1 MSDRHAARQD
11 RLRKALRGSNAE
23 ALLVTNETNV
33 RYLSG
38 FTGDSSYLL
47 ITPDSCQII
56 SDSRF
61 EEQIQ
66 EECPGLSALIRTQ
79 KMRMVDAV
87 AEAVRKSGKKVIG
100 FESTH
105 VAFSLWE
112 TLRDAGGSIEW
123 VPTDGLVEGLR
134 AIKDA
139 GEIGEIRKAV
149 RLAER
154 AFQHVTTGLTPA
166 MTELE
171 VAHALEAAI
180 RRFGGVG
187 VSFPSIVAVGDRG
200 ALPHY
205 RPAAKVLAES
215 NQLLIDWG
223 AAGSGGYVS
232 DLTRTFAIGKVS
244 AKFEKIHGVV
254 NRARQAAIE
263 AIRPGIA
270 ASEVDGIA
278 RRIIEEAGFG
288 PRFGHGLG
296 HGIGLEV
303 HEAIRVNSIS
313 TDTLAAGMV
322 ITIEPGIYVPGWG
335 GVRIEDDVLVTR
347 DGYDVLSSLP
357 RELERVE
364 LA

>member
-1 MSDRHAARQD
+1 MSDRHAARHD
-11 RLRKALRGSNAE
+11 RLRKALRDSNAE

-47 ITPDSCQII
+47 VTPDSCQII

-154 AFQHVTTGLTPA
+154 AFQHVTSGLTPA

-200 ALPHY
+200 
-205 RPAAKVLAES
+205 
-215 NQLLIDWG
+215 
-223 AAGSGGYVS
+223 
-232 DLTRTFAIGKVS
+232 
-244 AKFEKIHGVV
+244 
-254 NRARQAAIE
+254 
-263 AIRPGIA
+263 
-270 ASEVDGIA
+270 
-278 RRIIEEAGFG
+278 
-288 PRFGHGLG
+288 
-296 HGIGLEV
+296 
-303 HEAIRVNSIS
+303 
-313 TDTLAAGMV
+313 
-322 ITIEPGIYVPGWG
+322 
-335 GVRIEDDVLVTR
+335 
-347 DGYDVLSSLP
+347 
-357 RELERVE
+357 
-364 LA
+364 

>member
-1 MSDRHAARQD
+1 MSDRHAARLD
-11 RLRKALRGSNAE
+11 RLRKALRGSSAE

-47 ITPDSCQII
+47 VSPEHCQII

-66 EECPGLSALIRTQ
+66 EECPGLSTLIRTQ
-79 KMRMVDAV
+79 KTRMVDAV
-87 AEAVRKSGKKVIG
+87 AEAVRKSGRKAIG
-100 FESTH
+100 FESAH
-105 VAFSLWE
+105 LAFSLWE
-112 TLRDAGGSIEW
+112 SLRDAGGTTEW
-123 VPTDGLVEGLR
+123 IPTDGLVEGLR
-134 AIKDA
+134 AVKDA
-139 GEIGEIRKAV
+139 GEIAEIRKAV

-154 AFQHVTTGLTPA
+154 AFRHVTSGMTQG
-166 MTELE
+166 MTELN

-205 RPAAKVLAES
+205 RPGTRVLAES
-215 NQLLIDWG
+215 SQLLIDWG
-223 AAGSGGYVS
+223 AVGSGGYVS

-254 NRARQAAIE
+254 DRARQAAIE
-263 AIRPGIA
+263 AIRPGIG

-322 ITIEPGIYVPGWG
+322 ITIEPGIYIPGWG

-347 DGYDVLSSLP
+347 DGHEVLSTLP
-357 RELERVE
+357 RGLERVE
-364 LA
+364 LS